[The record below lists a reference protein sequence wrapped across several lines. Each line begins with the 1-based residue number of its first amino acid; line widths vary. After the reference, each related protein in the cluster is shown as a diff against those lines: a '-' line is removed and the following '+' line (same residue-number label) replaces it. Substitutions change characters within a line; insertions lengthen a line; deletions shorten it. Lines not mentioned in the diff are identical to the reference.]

1 MKKNILME
9 YNNPTHG
16 FFISPRKKLFEG
28 KSKFQKI
35 EVFEDNFY
43 GRILRLDNQF
53 QTAEFD
59 EFIYHEAITHFALF
73 SHKNPKKVLII
84 GGGDGG
90 ALEEV
95 LKHRIVN
102 SITLVDI
109 DKKVIEVSKKYLTRI
124 NKFSFEDKKVNVIIK
139 DGLEYLKNTNL
150 NFDIIILD
158 ITDPSTESKK
168 LYTKEFY
175 KLISN
180 KLNKGGI
187 FSLHA
192 ESPLDYS
199 NLSRKIIQNLKKV
212 FKFNLSYSTFVPIY
226 GTIITFVFCSK
237 ETNFY
242 GITKEVIE
250 KRFKER
256 KIKDLRLFTPGIF
269 ISSFV
274 VPPYIKNIIY

>member
-9 YNNPTHG
+9 YNNPNHG
-16 FFISPRKKLFEG
+16 FFISPRKRLFEG

-35 EVFEDNFY
+35 EIFEDNFY

-53 QTAEFD
+53 QTSEFD

-73 SHKNPKKVLII
+73 SHKNPKRVLII

-95 LKHRIVN
+95 LKHQLVK
-102 SITLVDI
+102 SVVLVDI
-109 DKKVIEVSKKYLTRI
+109 DEKVIEVSKKYLTKI
-124 NKFSFEDKKVNVIIK
+124 NKCSFEDKRVNIIIK
-139 DGLEYLKNTNL
+139 DGLDYLKDANS

-158 ITDPSTESKK
+158 ITDPSAESKE
-168 LYTKEFY
+168 LYTKYFY
-175 KLISN
+175 KLVLN
-180 KLNKGGI
+180 KLNNGGI

-199 NLSRKIIQNLKKV
+199 NLSKKIIRNLKEV

-226 GTIITFVFCSK
+226 GTIITFVVCSK
-237 ETNFY
+237 EINFHE
-242 GITKEVIE
+242 ITKEIME

-256 KIKDLRLFTPGIF
+256 KIKDLKLFNPEVF

-274 VPPYIKNIIY
+274 VPPYIKKIIF